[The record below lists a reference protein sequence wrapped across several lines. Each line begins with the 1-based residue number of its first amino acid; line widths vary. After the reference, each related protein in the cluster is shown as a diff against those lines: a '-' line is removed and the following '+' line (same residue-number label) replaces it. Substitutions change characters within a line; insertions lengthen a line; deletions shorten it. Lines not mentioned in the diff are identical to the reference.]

1 MFSKLEL
8 KNKVAS
14 NVSDAGLSGAKLYQ
28 KRDSREH
35 ISRTV
40 GQREIPFM
48 FVKT

>member
-14 NVSDAGLSGAKLYQ
+14 NVSDAGLRGATLYQ

-35 ISRTV
+35 VSRTV
-40 GQREIPFM
+40 GVREIPFM
-48 FVKT
+48 FVTT

>member
-14 NVSDAGLSGAKLYQ
+14 NVSDAGLSGATLYQ
-28 KRDSREH
+28 KHDLREH

-40 GQREIPFM
+40 GQREIPLM
-48 FVKT
+48 FLQT